1 MINKQLKNPFD
12 PSFGTPPKIILP
24 NYQSDFESPKL
35 VAQAIAYD
43 DPNRVIFIT
52 GLRGSGKTA
61 LLTQI
66 EQKVIKLTDTYIVE
80 IDNNQQMVQAFGHN
94 LKNIFKIHSLTDK
107 ISAISVMGFSL
118 SFNKGNENYTT
129 QDIENFMAMLTK
141 LHKRVVIFIDEFN
154 HKENT
159 REFIQLL
166 QNLKCH
172 NLNFYLVADGL
183 PKMIYDIEHDQ
194 ALTFLKRARHIQTTM
209 LNINKIETEYQKYLD
224 FNPDLTHQ
232 IAQLTGGY
240 SFAFQLL
247 GYKLWNAT
255 KTGQQP
261 ANQQTFDVI
270 KPLYIQDLFTQSYDI
285 IFDNLSNRDREY
297 LVGTANNMTT
307 TQIASLMDY
316 QRSAKQQ
323 QNYVNQYRRR
333 MIQQD
338 LISPAGQG
346 HIKFKLPLFKQ
357 YLADTQDPNSIRY
370 RPFWWKKLA
379 LTFINTRWCN
389 FFTGQWRALLGRDHG
404 AYRCRPPWI
413 VESCRQC
420 GHWLTNNRGANR
432 NCFAY

>member
-1 MINKQLKNPFD
+1 MTNNARNPFD
-12 PSFGTPPKIILP
+12 PSFGTPPPQIILP
-24 NYQSDFESPKL
+24 NYQSDFESPAS

-66 EQKVIKLTDTYIVE
+66 EQQVMKLTNTYVVE
-80 IDNNQQMVQAFGHN
+80 IDNNQRMVQNFGHN
-94 LKNIFKIHSLTDK
+94 LKNLFKVHALTDK
-107 ISAISVMGFSL
+107 LSSISVMGFGL
-118 SFNKGNENYTT
+118 SFSKNYEDYTT
-129 QDIENFMAMLTK
+129 QDIENFMTVLTK

-166 QNLKCH
+166 QNLKRH

-194 ALTFLKRARHIQTTM
+194 TLTFLKRARHIQTTM
-209 LNINKIETEYQKYLD
+209 LNLNEIEMEYQKHLD
-224 FNPDLTHQ
+224 FDPGVTHQ

-240 SFAFQLL
+240 SFGFQLL

-255 KTGQQP
+255 NISQQP
-261 ANQQTFDVI
+261 TNQQTFDAI
-270 KPLYIQDLFTQSYDI
+270 RPLYVQDLFKQSYDI
-285 IFDNLSNRDREY
+285 IFDNLSNHDREY

-316 QRSAKQQ
+316 QKSPKQQ

-338 LISPAGQG
+338 LVSPAGNG
-346 HIKFKLPLFKQ
+346 KVKFKLPLFKE
-357 YLADTQDPNSIRY
+357 YLADTQDPDSVRY
-370 RPFWWKKLA
+370 NPF
-379 LTFINTRWCN
+379 
-389 FFTGQWRALLGRDHG
+389 
-404 AYRCRPPWI
+404 Y
-413 VESCRQC
+413 
-420 GHWLTNNRGANR
+420 
-432 NCFAY
+432 